1 MRKRFNRNVVG
12 AGCFAALTALLFVV
26 CQSTTVVGAE
36 TPNIVLIMAD
46 DMGYGDVGC
55 YNAKSLIPTPRMD
68 ELARQGIRF
77 TDAHTPSS
85 VCTPTR
91 YGLLTGRYCWRS
103 RLKNS
108 VLWGFDHPLIEPNR
122 ETIASLLKGHGYA
135 TAWVGKWHLG
145 LGWTTKDGNRG
156 PWPDRS
162 KDEPHGAGWAIDYG
176 KPLRGGPTTLG
187 FDYFFGIAASN
198 NMPPYCF
205 IENDRVVGD
214 PSVIKSPLHY
224 GNTKAPMVAGWDD
237 SQYGP
242 SFTEKAVA
250 FIQRHHTSTPDKPFF
265 LYLPS
270 QAPHRPCVPPDFV
283 KGKSRAGRRGDMVME
298 FDWTVGQVLETL
310 DRLNLAQN
318 TIVLVTSDNGATP
331 GDTYPPGAKKRNGNV
346 LGKTYGHKSCGDW
359 RGYKSQIWEGGH
371 RVPLIVRWPGHVA
384 QGRVSDELICLTDVM
399 ATLAEMFGAPRP
411 ADAGRDSVSFLPVL
425 LGRARSADNPRA
437 VIHHDYFG
445 RFAIRQ
451 GDWKYIVKITPRGRN
466 PGNLAQL
473 FNLRTDPAETMNVHR
488 KHPAVAARLAK
499 LLEAHRT
506 ETHRR

>member
-1 MRKRFNRNVVG
+1 MTKV
-12 AGCFAALTALLFVV
+12 TALSFPLLLAATIVALGGDAD
-26 CQSTTVVGAE
+26 SKGP
-36 TPNIVLIMAD
+36 PNIVVIMAD

-55 YNAKSLIPTPRMD
+55 YNADSKIPTPHMD
-68 ELARQGIRF
+68 GLARQGMRF

-108 VLWGFDHPLIEPNR
+108 VLWGYDHPLIEQDR
-122 ETIASLLKGHGYA
+122 QTIASFLKRHGYA
-135 TAWVGKWHLG
+135 TACVGKWHLG
-145 LGWTTKDGNRG
+145 LGWTTKDGNTG

-162 KDEPHGAGWAIDYG
+162 KNEPHAAGWGIDYA

-214 PSVIKSPLHY
+214 PNAKKAPLHY
-224 GNTKAPMVAGWDD
+224 GNTTAPMVKGWDD

-242 SFTEKAVA
+242 NFTEKAVA
-250 FIQRHHTSTPDKPFF
+250 FIERHQAKRSGRPFF
-265 LYLPS
+265 LYFPA

-283 KGKSRAGRRGDMVME
+283 QGKSRAGRRGDMVVE
-298 FDWTVGQVLETL
+298 FDWSVGRVLKTL
-310 DRLNLAQN
+310 ERFGLTEN

-331 GDTYPPGAKKRNGNV
+331 GDPFPRGSEKRNGNIF
-346 LGKTYGHKSCGDW
+346 GETYGHKSCGSW

-371 RVPLIVRWPGHVA
+371 RVPLIVRWPGKVERA
-384 QGRVSDELICLTDVM
+384 SVSDELICLTDVI
-399 ATLAEMFGAPRP
+399 ATV
-411 ADAGRDSVSFLPVL
+411 ADALELKLPDGAGPDSASFLRAL
-425 LGRARSADNPRA
+425 LGKKLNKPTAKS
-437 VIHHDYFG
+437 VIHHNYSG

-451 GDWKYIVKITPRGRN
+451 GPWKYVAPVATARRGADKRA
-466 PGNLAQL
+466 LL
-473 FNLRTDPAETMNVHR
+473 FNLQDDPAETHNVI
-488 KHPAVAARLAK
+488 AGQADVAKRLAA
-499 LLEAHRT
+499 LLKKHRT
-506 ETHRR
+506 AGHSH